1 MAELGLA
8 LGGHLGKKIFRLA
21 MFMKI
26 KSDSSSFLW
35 SVFMNWWINSK
46 EIIGIMYE

>member
-1 MAELGLA
+1 MAELGFA

-26 KSDSSSFLW
+26 KSDSSSFYGA
-35 SVFMNWWINSK
+35 F
-46 EIIGIMYE
+46 YELVD